1 MKYIEI
7 IASDAYL
14 AGNYIVK
21 EKKHYNKAWN
31 MFQDNNKDTRTK
43 AIACLGLSQRL
54 AVAAASIEY
63 FNSEDNCLK

>member
-1 MKYIEI
+1 
-7 IASDAYL
+7 
-14 AGNYIVK
+14 
-21 EKKHYNKAWN
+21 